1 MMNMTLEFDMT
12 LDSSINKLKK
22 LILDYESYPNYL
34 PDQIQ
39 KVRIIQKESNLT
51 KTEETIVFRTFF
63 KKEIIQQSSHKETSE
78 NQFLTKI
85 ESGPAK
91 NSEIEL
97 ILSPVNN
104 GTKINVKID
113 LKLSLSTR
121 FLLPII
127 KKWYKRI
134 ITGVFYK
141 MDSLPE

>member
-1 MMNMTLEFDMT
+1 MVLEFEII

-22 LILDYESYPNYL
+22 LILDFETYPNYL

-39 KVRIIQKESNLT
+39 KVRVIQKESNLI
-51 KTEETIVFRTFF
+51 KTEETILFSSFF
-63 KKEIIQQSSHKETSE
+63 KKEIIQQSTHMEISE
-78 NQFLTKI
+78 NQLLTKI

-97 ILSPVNN
+97 ILSPIGN
-104 GTKINVKID
+104 GTKINIKIN

-134 ITGVFYK
+134 ITGVIYK
-141 MDSLPE
+141 MDAVPEL